1 MFDNERRDLEHA
13 YAQMLPHV
21 MQAGLDVQLGL
32 SCEHFFDDVV
42 YGRIMSGQGLAYP
55 GERAVLVEFAGDHL
69 SSALLEGL
77 FDIRRKGMRPVIA
90 HPERYRACF
99 GDLTLMEDWV
109 DRGLVLLMDGGAMVG
124 KYGRAPQKAAERMLE
139 AGLYYAV
146 CSDAHRPEDV
156 AQVVAGL
163 ERIRALVG
171 DEEFDFLLKEGP
183 HRVLTG
189 TVDLG

>member
-1 MFDNERRDLEHA
+1 
-13 YAQMLPHV
+13 
-21 MQAGLDVQLGL
+21 
-32 SCEHFFDDVV
+32 
-42 YGRIMSGQGLAYP
+42 
-55 GERAVLVEFAGDHL
+55 
-69 SSALLEGL
+69 
-77 FDIRRKGMRPVIA
+77 
-90 HPERYRACF
+90 
-99 GDLTLMEDWV
+99 
-109 DRGLVLLMDGGAMVG
+109 GGAMVG